1 MAAVADAR
9 DWGYLSGVGYHGTA
23 GLQTIMATDQKI
35 RIGTRG
41 SPLALAQAHEVR
53 DRLVAAH
60 AIAPNMIEVA
70 VISTAGDRIQDRPL
84 SEVGGKGL
92 FTLELEEQL
101 RDGRIDLAVHS
112 SKDMPTVLP
121 DGLAITAFLERE
133 DPRDAFISN
142 KAKSLTDLPQGAVV
156 GSSSL
161 RRQAMIRRIRPDV
174 SVVQFRGNVQ
184 TRLRKL
190 SEGVAD
196 ATLLANAG
204 LRRLGMTDIVT
215 DLMQPDF
222 FLPAPGQGAICIEG
236 REGDARTDALVE
248 PLNHDVTACALAC
261 ERAFLAELDGSCRT
275 PIAGL
280 ATISEDGLAFR
291 GMILTPDGTQAHEI
305 ALDGAASGA
314 KEIGHDAG
322 RHLRRE
328 AGEAFFSTWQ

>member
-1 MAAVADAR
+1 MAAD
-9 DWGYLSGVGYHGTA
+9 G
-23 GLQTIMATDQKI
+23 KI

-60 AIAPNMIEVA
+60 ALRPDDIEVA

-112 SKDMPTVLP
+112 SKDMPTLLP

-142 KAKSLTDLPQGAVV
+142 KAQSLMDLPQGAVV

-161 RRQAMIRRIRPDV
+161 RRQAMIRRLRPDIE
-174 SVVQFRGNVQ
+174 VVQFRGNVQ

-204 LRRLGMTDIVT
+204 LRRLGMADIIT
-215 DLMQPDF
+215 DLMDPDI

-236 REGDARTDALVE
+236 RAGDARTDALVE
-248 PLNHDVTACALAC
+248 PLNHDVTAMALAC

-280 ATISEDGLAFR
+280 ATITEAGIAFR
-291 GMILTPDGTQAHEI
+291 GMILTPDGAQVYEI
-305 ALDGAASGA
+305 ARDGETGDPAT
-314 KEIGHDAG
+314 IG
-322 RHLRRE
+322 RE
-328 AGEAFFSTWQ
+328 AGRSLRHQAGPGFFDTWS